1 MTNFPMRA
9 RLSRHIASALTKDLL
24 DKWALSHCRIVR
36 HRNGE
41 MTITLD
47 SRAEGIHLQN
57 CMATD
62 ARDGVQAAIDAG
74 EYDSHETDTG
84 ARPAGGDGPSGL
96 RSLLSFGSY

>member
-1 MTNFPMRA
+1 MSNYPMRA

-24 DKWALSHCRIVR
+24 AKWALSHCRVVR

-47 SRAEGIHLQN
+47 SRTEAVHLQN

-62 ARDGVQAAIDAG
+62 ARSGVQAAIDAG
-74 EYDSHETDTG
+74 EWDSHEKDTG
-84 ARPAGGDGPSGL
+84 ARPAGGDGPSRL
-96 RSLLSFGSY
+96 RSLLSFGSF